1 MTKPYC
7 PLLPKDLPEGS
18 LDESLP
24 WMDVSDACND
34 YNNLENLGGQ
44 QVVVDSAWKD
54 LINSAGMPIYYFVY
68 KFNIK
73 RSDKIWGED
82 ILAEYEEPFQI
93 KAYVEVKDVP
103 KILGPMG
110 GFFAD
115 DTITAYIHIKTFN
128 RKTKGMKVFED
139 LKLRYEPKP
148 SDLIQIIEFGCDR
161 PGGREAKLFEV
172 TNKEDELISQ
182 NLNMG
187 FAHYI
192 WKITAKRFQYSYQ
205 DGAITPFGEEKNCQ
219 VYDNNIQGTI
229 TDPSEIRDINTPSD
243 KSYNWNI
250 DKKSKEEIFNQNVNN
265 QSNIYGGYYN

>member
-7 PLLPKDLPEGS
+7 PLLPKDLLEGS

-161 PGGREAKLFEV
+161 PGGRGAKLFEV

-187 FAHYI
+187 FAHYV

>member
-24 WMDVSDACND
+24 WMDVSNACND

-161 PGGREAKLFEV
+161 PGGRGAKLFEV

>member
-7 PLLPKDLPEGS
+7 PFLPKDLPEGS

-128 RKTKGMKVFED
+128 RKTKEMKVFED

-161 PGGREAKLFEV
+161 PGGRGAKLFEV

>member
-24 WMDVSDACND
+24 WMNVSDACND

-161 PGGREAKLFEV
+161 PGGRGAKLFEV

-187 FAHYI
+187 FAHYV

-219 VYDNNIQGTI
+219 VYDNRVAGIIDTPEEVRNM
-229 TDPSEIRDINTPSD
+229 NAPSD
-243 KSYNWNI
+243 KSYEWNI
-250 DKKSKEEIFNQNVNN
+250 DKKSKEEIFNQNVND
-265 QSNIYGGYYN
+265 QSDIYGGYY

>member
-24 WMDVSDACND
+24 WIDVSDACND

-161 PGGREAKLFEV
+161 PGGRGAKLFEV

-187 FAHYI
+187 FAHYV

-229 TDPSEIRDINTPSD
+229 TDPSEIRNINTPSD

>member
-7 PLLPKDLPEGS
+7 PLLPKNLLEGS

-24 WMDVSDACND
+24 WMNVSDACND

-128 RKTKGMKVFED
+128 RKTKEMKVFED

-161 PGGREAKLFEV
+161 PGGRGAKLFEV

-187 FAHYI
+187 FAHYV

>member
-161 PGGREAKLFEV
+161 PGGRGAKLFEV

-187 FAHYI
+187 FAHYV

>member
-7 PLLPKDLPEGS
+7 PLLPKDLLEGS

-128 RKTKGMKVFED
+128 RKTKEMKVFED

-161 PGGREAKLFEV
+161 PGGRGAKLFEV

-187 FAHYI
+187 FAHYV

-250 DKKSKEEIFNQNVNN
+250 DKKSKEEIFNQNVND
-265 QSNIYGGYYN
+265 QTDIYGGYYN

>member
-93 KAYVEVKDVP
+93 KAYVEVKDVL

-161 PGGREAKLFEV
+161 PGGRGAKLFEV

-187 FAHYI
+187 FAHYV

>member
-161 PGGREAKLFEV
+161 PGGRGAKLFEV

-219 VYDNNIQGTI
+219 VYDNREAGIIDT
-229 TDPSEIRDINTPSD
+229 PEEVKDINTPSD

>member
-128 RKTKGMKVFED
+128 RKTKGIKVFED

-161 PGGREAKLFEV
+161 PGGRGAKLFEV

>member
-34 YNNLENLGGQ
+34 YNNLENLGGP

-161 PGGREAKLFEV
+161 PGGRGAKLFEV

-187 FAHYI
+187 FAHYV

>member
-24 WMDVSDACND
+24 WMNVSDACND

-161 PGGREAKLFEV
+161 PGGRGAKLFEV

-187 FAHYI
+187 FAHYV

-229 TDPSEIRDINTPSD
+229 TDPSEIQDINTPSD

>member
-34 YNNLENLGGQ
+34 YNNLENLDGQ

-161 PGGREAKLFEV
+161 PGGRGAKLFEV

-187 FAHYI
+187 FAHYV

>member
-161 PGGREAKLFEV
+161 PGGRGAKLFEV

-187 FAHYI
+187 FAHYV

-219 VYDNNIQGTI
+219 VYDNRVAGII
-229 TDPSEIRDINTPSD
+229 DKPEEVRDMNAPSD
-243 KSYNWNI
+243 KSYEWNI
-250 DKKSKEEIFNQNVNN
+250 DKKSKEEIFNQNVND
-265 QSNIYGGYYN
+265 QTDIYGGYYN

>member
-161 PGGREAKLFEV
+161 PGGRGAKLFEV

-187 FAHYI
+187 FAHYV
-192 WKITAKRFQYSYQ
+192 WKITVKRFQYSYQ

>member
-128 RKTKGMKVFED
+128 RKTKEMKVFED

-161 PGGREAKLFEV
+161 PGGRGAKLFEV

-187 FAHYI
+187 FAHYV

>member
-1 MTKPYC
+1 MTKLYC
-7 PLLPKDLPEGS
+7 PLLPKNLPEGS

-24 WMDVSDACND
+24 WMNVSDACND

-161 PGGREAKLFEV
+161 PGGRGAKLFEV

-187 FAHYI
+187 FAHYV

>member
-161 PGGREAKLFEV
+161 PGGRGAKLFEV

-187 FAHYI
+187 FAHYV

-229 TDPSEIRDINTPSD
+229 TDPSKIRDINTPSD

>member
-128 RKTKGMKVFED
+128 RKTKEMKVFED

-161 PGGREAKLFEV
+161 PGGRGAKLFEV

>member
-161 PGGREAKLFEV
+161 PGGRGAKLFEV

-219 VYDNNIQGTI
+219 VYDNRVAGIIDT
-229 TDPSEIRDINTPSD
+229 PEEVRDMNAPSD
-243 KSYNWNI
+243 KSYEWNI

>member
-73 RSDKIWGED
+73 HSDKIWGED

-128 RKTKGMKVFED
+128 RKTKEMKVFED

-161 PGGREAKLFEV
+161 PGGRGAKLFEI

-187 FAHYI
+187 FAHYV

>member
-24 WMDVSDACND
+24 WMNVSDACND

-128 RKTKGMKVFED
+128 RKTKEMKVFED

-161 PGGREAKLFEV
+161 PGGRGAKLFEV

-187 FAHYI
+187 FAHYV

>member
-7 PLLPKDLPEGS
+7 PLLPKNLPEGS

-24 WMDVSDACND
+24 WMNVSDACND

-161 PGGREAKLFEV
+161 PGGRGAKLFEV

-187 FAHYI
+187 FAHYV

-265 QSNIYGGYYN
+265 QSDIYGGYYN

>member
-93 KAYVEVKDVP
+93 KAYVEVKDVS

-161 PGGREAKLFEV
+161 PGGRGAKLFEV

>member
-7 PLLPKDLPEGS
+7 PFLPKDLPEGS

-161 PGGREAKLFEV
+161 PGGRGAKLFEV

>member
-7 PLLPKDLPEGS
+7 PLLPKNLPEGS

-24 WMDVSDACND
+24 WMNVSDACND

-161 PGGREAKLFEV
+161 PGGRGAKLFEV

-187 FAHYI
+187 FAHYV

>member
-161 PGGREAKLFEV
+161 PGGRGAKLFEV

-187 FAHYI
+187 FAHYV

-243 KSYNWNI
+243 KSYEWNI
-250 DKKSKEEIFNQNVNN
+250 DKKSKEEIFNQNVND
-265 QSNIYGGYYN
+265 QTDIYGGYYN

>member
-1 MTKPYC
+1 MIKPYC

-161 PGGREAKLFEV
+161 PGGRGAKLFEV

>member
-73 RSDKIWGED
+73 HSDKIWGED

-161 PGGREAKLFEV
+161 PGGRGAKLFEV

>member
-24 WMDVSDACND
+24 WIDVSDACND

-128 RKTKGMKVFED
+128 RKTKEMKVFED

-161 PGGREAKLFEV
+161 PGGRGAKLFEV

-187 FAHYI
+187 FAHYV

>member
-161 PGGREAKLFEV
+161 PGGRGAKLFEV

-250 DKKSKEEIFNQNVNN
+250 DKKSKEEIFNQNANN

>member
-93 KAYVEVKDVP
+93 KAYVEVKDIP

-128 RKTKGMKVFED
+128 RKTKEMKVFED

-161 PGGREAKLFEV
+161 PGGRGAKLFEV

>member
-24 WMDVSDACND
+24 WIDVSDACND

-128 RKTKGMKVFED
+128 RKTKEMKVFED

-161 PGGREAKLFEV
+161 PGGRGAKLFEV

>member
-128 RKTKGMKVFED
+128 RKTKEMKVFED

-161 PGGREAKLFEV
+161 PGGRGAKLFEV

-187 FAHYI
+187 FAHYV

-229 TDPSEIRDINTPSD
+229 TDPSEIQDINTPSD

>member
-7 PLLPKDLPEGS
+7 PLLPKNLPEGS

-161 PGGREAKLFEV
+161 PGGRGAKLFEV

-187 FAHYI
+187 FAHYV

>member
-161 PGGREAKLFEV
+161 PGGRGAKLFEV

>member
-82 ILAEYEEPFQI
+82 ILAEYEKPFQI

-161 PGGREAKLFEV
+161 PGGRGAKLFEV

-187 FAHYI
+187 FAHYV

-229 TDPSEIRDINTPSD
+229 TDPSEIRNINTPSD

>member
-7 PLLPKDLPEGS
+7 PLLPKNLLEGS

-24 WMDVSDACND
+24 WMNVSDACND

-161 PGGREAKLFEV
+161 PGGRGAKLFEV

-187 FAHYI
+187 FAHYV